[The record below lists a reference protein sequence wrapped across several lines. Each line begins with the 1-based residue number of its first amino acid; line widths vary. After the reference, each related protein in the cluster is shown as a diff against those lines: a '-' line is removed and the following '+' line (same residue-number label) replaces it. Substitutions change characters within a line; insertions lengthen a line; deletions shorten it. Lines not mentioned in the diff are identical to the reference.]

1 MSLPRLALSTARSHV
16 RLMMVMGAAL
26 LTLGLAQGLVIL
38 LVKGFIAAFFGGS
51 ASSGGAVSVAVV
63 DLVPEFLLRRWPE
76 YGPIRIDSARLAI
89 ALPLIVLLAGMAKSW
104 STYVYMRAQQEFSM
118 FAGASLRDQL
128 FPAILGKSY
137 QELAGV
143 SPGTWMSVLVN
154 DVAFVQSRLS
164 DVMTS
169 FLRGGISISASL
181 LTMFFLHWPSAL
193 VMMVLIPVTARSTGA
208 TGKRIAGFSSVV
220 QESLRRMANLV
231 LEVRGRFDFM
241 RAQHGE
247 NFDLARFDAAN
258 DSYFKVI
265 VRSLLVRSAFAPV
278 LEFVGFAVF
287 AGFILAIN
295 RGWVAFA
302 ADASGGSEV
311 LLQFIVALG
320 FMVKP
325 LRDIGEQLAR
335 YHETRGAVGKCFDL
349 LKSSS
354 ASCRQLQSQLQSL
367 SFPESVDAEKGLVIQ
382 DVAFTWVGSG
392 KKFSAES
399 INIEPGKNIAIVGPS
414 GAGKSTFLK
423 IVSGLLPPDRWIS
436 AERWQ
441 DTISK
446 TSLVPQQPFLFAA
459 SVRENIAYGVSAI
472 SDENIWLTLDAIDAR
487 RFVEDL
493 PSGLDTP
500 VSSLVANLSGG
511 QIQRLV
517 IARALLRAKPVLLLD
532 EATSALDV
540 VTEGAILRRLTDL
553 AKRNRRSVVAVTHRL
568 QWLQLFDEIW
578 FIEDGRI
585 ALRGTQQE
593 LLAEPRFV
601 DFCQSPESGLA

>member
-51 ASSGGAVSVAVV
+51 GSSGGAVAVV

-76 YGPIRIDSARLAI
+76 YGPIRIDSGRLAI

-220 QESLRRMANLV
+220 QESLSRMANLV

-241 RAQHGE
+241 RAQQGE

-265 VRSLLVRSAFAPV
+265 IRSLLVRSAFAPV

-287 AGFILAIN
+287 AGFIFAIN
-295 RGWVAFA
+295 RGWVAFSA
-302 ADASGGSEV
+302 EASGGSEV

-354 ASCRQLQSQLQSL
+354 ASSPQLGSL
-367 SFPESVDAEKGLVIQ
+367 SFPDSVNAEKGLAIQ

-441 DTISK
+441 DIILK

-472 SDENIWLTLDAIDAR
+472 SDENIWSTLDAIDAR
-487 RFVEDL
+487 RFVEAL

-553 AKRNRRSVVAVTHRL
+553 AKRNRGSVVAVTHRL
-568 QWLQLFDEIW
+568 QWLQIFDEIW

-585 ALRGTQQE
+585 ALRGTQRE